1 MEIAAK
7 LEPAF
12 FVMENVPGLVS
23 IGRDSSLP
31 QLLKMKAKSVGTLA
45 MKIAGMLPPV
55 SCNGTKATLS
65 RDRKRKRIVA
75 EAIRNF
81 HKRLD
86 EEDGGYDKPWSYRA
100 ETASRLLQEVLKNH
114 VVTQYHAPSATV
126 ALEAL
131 NSCTMELAEVALATC
146 ISKSNQSDGKRQ
158 DPETILLELLSSN
171 SNPSIVAA
179 AQSILN
185 EHQSRSLSTAHKGV
199 EIGTLLR
206 KALEIVSD
214 KYEVS
219 APLVLNAANFGDP
232 QNRLRLFIVGVH
244 RKFGVEFTL
253 KESNNKPAT
262 PITAGEALSD
272 LPDVESFAFLQHSDE
287 LPSQYLCSPNNDFA
301 RSMRLEYISS
311 DDKSIPRADWNP
323 FIVNGCKITAH
334 TPAVRQRY
342 ASLPDGGYDRI
353 SRRAKLARDKP
364 APTVRAGTKAD
375 KGSHTAARP
384 IHYEYCR
391 MTTVR
396 EGARLMGHPDWMT
409 FHHTNW
415 HGYLLV
421 GNGVPRGLATAIAR
435 SLLGLLNTKVDREH
449 AEETATQV

>member
-1 MEIAAK
+1 
-7 LEPAF
+7 
-12 FVMENVPGLVS
+12 
-23 IGRDSSLP
+23 
-31 QLLKMKAKSVGTLA
+31 
-45 MKIAGMLPPV
+45 MKIAGTLPPV
-55 SCNGTKATLS
+55 SCNGTKAALS

-131 NSCTMELAEVALATC
+131 NSCTMELAEVALAAC
-146 ISKSNQSDGKRQ
+146 ISKSNQSDGKLQ

-219 APLVLNAANFGDP
+219 APLVLNAANFGDA
-232 QNRLRLFIVGVH
+232 QNRLRLFIVGV
-244 RKFGVEFTL
+244 
-253 KESNNKPAT
+253 
-262 PITAGEALSD
+262 
-272 LPDVESFAFLQHSDE
+272 
-287 LPSQYLCSPNNDFA
+287 
-301 RSMRLEYISS
+301 
-311 DDKSIPRADWNP
+311 
-323 FIVNGCKITAH
+323 
-334 TPAVRQRY
+334 
-342 ASLPDGGYDRI
+342 
-353 SRRAKLARDKP
+353 
-364 APTVRAGTKAD
+364 
-375 KGSHTAARP
+375 
-384 IHYEYCR
+384 
-391 MTTVR
+391 
-396 EGARLMGHPDWMT
+396 
-409 FHHTNW
+409 
-415 HGYLLV
+415 
-421 GNGVPRGLATAIAR
+421 
-435 SLLGLLNTKVDREH
+435 
-449 AEETATQV
+449 